1 MFNDEFAEIPID
13 ELLEI
18 PIDELLEEYEV
29 IDSDEEV
36 ELLLEDY
43 DVINGDVV
51 SPSTA
56 ETVEVLARNDAVDSI
71 LEDYDVIE
79 PGDEVDSIPEP
90 GDEVDSILE
99 DYDVIE
105 PGDEV
110 DDWTSDTFEEA
121 FANVVNQTYTRWSAP
136 HLAPVPRGAPAVNQQ
151 LVPVEEL
158 SVTPVRVPSDELGL
172 TEATMVDF
180 MALYPGN

>member
-1 MFNDEFAEIPID
+1 MFNDEFV
-13 ELLEI
+13 EI

-51 SPSTA
+51 SPTTA

-79 PGDEVDSIPEP
+79 PVEVLARNDA
-90 GDEVDSILE
+90 VDSILE

-105 PGDEV
+105 SGDEV

-136 HLAPVPRGAPAVNQQ
+136 HLAPVPRGTPAVNRQ
-151 LVPVEEL
+151 LVSVEEL
-158 SVTPVRVPSDELGL
+158 SVTPVPVPSDELGL
-172 TEATMVDF
+172 TEATMADF

>member
-1 MFNDEFAEIPID
+1 MFNDEFV
-13 ELLEI
+13 EI

-51 SPSTA
+51 SPTTA

-79 PGDEVDSIPEP
+79 S
-90 GDEVDSILE
+90 
-99 DYDVIE
+99 
-105 PGDEV
+105 GDEV

-136 HLAPVPRGAPAVNQQ
+136 HLAPVPRGTPAVNRQ
-151 LVPVEEL
+151 LVSVEEL
-158 SVTPVRVPSDELGL
+158 SVTPVPVPSDELGL
-172 TEATMVDF
+172 TEATMADF

>member
-79 PGDEVDSIPEP
+79 PGDEVD
-90 GDEVDSILE
+90 
-99 DYDVIE
+99 
-105 PGDEV
+105 
-110 DDWTSDTFEEA
+110 DWTSDTFEEA

-136 HLAPVPRGAPAVNQQ
+136 HLAPVPWRSCQ
-151 LVPVEEL
+151 
-158 SVTPVRVPSDELGL
+158 
-172 TEATMVDF
+172 
-180 MALYPGN
+180 